1 MREHFLA
8 KSSMQNFEVSVTQ
21 NILNVLI
28 FILFLKKFD
37 VFQ

>member
-8 KSSMQNFEVSVTQ
+8 KSSMQNFEVHVTQ

-28 FILFLKKFD
+28 FTLFLKNLD